1 MSRQRPSTLASLLES
16 FFRQRLA
23 AQRRA
28 SPATIAAYRDAL
40 RLLLVFASERLGK
53 PPVQLDVADL
63 ERDLVLAFLDSLEKM
78 RGNSVRTRNARLS
91 AIRSFFQHVTYSD
104 PAAVAMAQRILS
116 IPGKRASR
124 KVISSL
130 SKEELAAVLAVP
142 DRTTAQGQ
150 RDHALLLFLA
160 RTGARVSEAVALD
173 LDEVRLD
180 TPAQVLVH
188 GKGSKDRVVPLT
200 PDLVGTLEQFA
211 KVRPRDRPRGPVFT
225 NARGQRLTRWGVT
238 HILARAVNAA
248 SERAPSLRGRSVT
261 PHLLRHTNAMGL
273 LQSGVDLPTIQSW
286 LGHASEAT
294 THLYVEANTEMKRAA
309 MAKGQHDEQAALA
322 KYEPPDAL
330 LAMLEK
336 L

>member
-1 MSRQRPSTLASLLES
+1 MSSRHPSALAGLIES

-28 SPATIAAYRDAL
+28 SPATIATYRDAL
-40 RLLLVFASERLGK
+40 RLLLVFAAEKLGK
-53 PPVQLDVADL
+53 PPVRLDIKDL
-63 ERDLVLAFLDSLEKM
+63 DRDLVLAFLDWLEIS
-78 RGNSVRTRNARLS
+78 RGNCVRTRNARLA

-104 PAAVAMAQRILS
+104 PSAVGMAQRILS

-130 SKEELAAVLAVP
+130 SKDELAAVLVAPV
-142 DRTTAQGQ
+142 RTTSHGR

-160 RTGARVSEAVALD
+160 RTGARVSEAIAVDVEEL
-173 LDEVRLD
+173 RLD
-180 TPAQVLVH
+180 APAQVVVH

-200 PDLVGTLEQFA
+200 PDLVATLQAFL
-211 KVRPRDRPRGPVFT
+211 KTRPREQQRGPLFT
-225 NARGQRLTRWGVT
+225 NARGKRLTRWGVT
-238 HILARAVNAA
+238 HILARAASAA
-248 SERAPSLRGRSVT
+248 TARAPSLGGHRVS
-261 PHLLRHTNAMGL
+261 PHLLRHTNAMDL
-273 LQSGVDLPTIQSW
+273 LQSGVDLTTIQSW

-309 MAKGQHDEQAALA
+309 MAKGQHNEDAAIA

-330 LAMLEK
+330 LALLEN